1 MIKDFIL
8 VVRSTHV
15 HNNAL
20 RFRYYYDLWKN
31 SIGKVAL
38 WSEMLGWVC
47 KLVSFKWSGK
57 ELPISDITKRSC
69 VLKRGSMLTLISV
82 YQVPN
87 PCPMIMTADSI
98 WRLLQKWRNP
108 DQDLILYL
116 IKTEH
121 GFAVLHF
128 HLLSKTFFFLLSFRC
143 MSKPFNS
150 SVRFNQHVK
159 YFIH

>member
-15 HNNAL
+15 HNNGL
-20 RFRYYYDLWKN
+20 RFRYYHDWKN
-31 SIGKVAL
+31 CISKVAL

-69 VLKRGSMLTLISV
+69 VLKRGRMLTLISV

-116 IKTEH
+116 IKNRTR
-121 GFAVLHF
+121 VCCVT
-128 HLLSKTFFFLLSFRC
+128 LSFTFKNIFLLSFRC